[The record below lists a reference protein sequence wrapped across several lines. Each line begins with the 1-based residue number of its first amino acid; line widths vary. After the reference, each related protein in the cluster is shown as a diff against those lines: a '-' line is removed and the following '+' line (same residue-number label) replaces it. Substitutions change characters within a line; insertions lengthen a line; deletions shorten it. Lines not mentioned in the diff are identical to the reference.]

1 MKFVCSFLLVLL
13 HSSIIICQE
22 TCELNTNCSN
32 CTPCLEP
39 SECNFYNIFCQK
51 ENKYYDFLQD
61 VYTNLSFYYR
71 NDPEINSFCNSRV
84 ISLSSMQNSFVLLE
98 SSPDKLNS
106 KSNKLYNCEYV
117 ISNDYY
123 LNHETDQAKIVFEI
137 KKNSPNITDES
148 KLKFDIIFLLTSDSK
163 QTIGFDEKSDDSIRE
178 IGYTYYRYLDGYS
191 EIEIF
196 INFYND
202 NIGNIGESLVVNIE
216 TLNPSQKLRYI
227 YLVVIIIL
235 SFFILAII
243 VLIIVYFFMK
253 RKMIRDRE
261 RMLEEEQRKQIENQ
275 KLIEKFLKEELK
287 PQKFNEN
294 LNINDNDMCTI
305 CYDKFIIGESEVS
318 VTPCSHVFHH
328 ACIEKWVKEKITN
341 PLCPNCKFS
350 FLKYAENPSEKMKNM
365 KMNINK
371 NNKSKENN
379 INDINGNKKDD
390 ENNPSHSE
398 NIRINVLP
406 MADSNDNNNNINNN
420 IEGSVDI
427 VVEE

>member
-1 MKFVCSFLLVLL
+1 
-13 HSSIIICQE
+13 
-22 TCELNTNCSN
+22 
-32 CTPCLEP
+32 
-39 SECNFYNIFCQK
+39 
-51 ENKYYDFLQD
+51 
-61 VYTNLSFYYR
+61 
-71 NDPEINSFCNSRV
+71 
-84 ISLSSMQNSFVLLE
+84 
-98 SSPDKLNS
+98 
-106 KSNKLYNCEYV
+106 
-117 ISNDYY
+117 
-123 LNHETDQAKIVFEI
+123 
-137 KKNSPNITDES
+137 
-148 KLKFDIIFLLTSDSK
+148 
-163 QTIGFDEKSDDSIRE
+163 
-178 IGYTYYRYLDGYS
+178 
-191 EIEIF
+191 
-196 INFYND
+196 
-202 NIGNIGESLVVNIE
+202 
-216 TLNPSQKLRYI
+216 
-227 YLVVIIIL
+227 
-235 SFFILAII
+235 
-243 VLIIVYFFMK
+243 MK

-287 PQKFNEN
+287 PQKFIEN

-328 ACIEKWVKEKITN
+328 ACIEKWIKEKITN

-371 NNKSKENN
+371 NKNNESKENN

-420 IEGSVDI
+420 VEGSVDI